1 MKRILIVI
9 SICCVSILSKL
20 KAQEINIDSIIS
32 LLVSDIEQEQV
43 KEKGEFYPGTF
54 TSFRG
59 AITWPHNYKPDNN
72 IFFTAI
78 GNLTLQQLRAK
89 LNPAHQNIIDSI
101 LSRSKKAFRF
111 YQNKDSLPLYHF
123 WPTGSKVLPHS
134 FVLQHLST
142 ILEFGEDADDTVMLL
157 MLQENNDSINSYVK
171 KRLLTASNMG
181 IPTRKSWTTY
191 KRFRDYK
198 AYTTYFGIKMP
209 VDFDFSVQ
217 CNVLY
222 FNYEKKLPW
231 NVNDSATLAL
241 ITEMVKERLYM
252 KNPIFIS
259 KYYGKSSVILYN
271 LTRLMYAFHI
281 PALDQYKPAIIADLK
296 NILVKAKSP
305 LEKVII
311 QTSLLRLGEH
321 PNMLTAREMQEIRM
335 IDQHKFSIFQARA
348 PYFLATFLTNLTLR
362 ANMVNY
368 NFFAPTYDKILLL
381 ENLVLRKNIN
391 PSLSFQQ

>member
-20 KAQEINIDSIIS
+20 QAQEINTDSIIS
-32 LLVSDIEQEQV
+32 LLVSDIEKDQV
-43 KEKGEFYPGTF
+43 KERGEFYPGTF

-157 MLQENNDSINSYVK
+157 MLQENNDSINAYVK

-191 KRFRDYK
+191 KRFRL
-198 AYTTYFGIKMP
+198 
-209 VDFDFSVQ
+209 S
-217 CNVLY
+217 
-222 FNYEKKLPW
+222 
-231 NVNDSATLAL
+231 L
-241 ITEMVKERLYM
+241 I
-252 KNPIFIS
+252 
-259 KYYGKSSVILYN
+259 
-271 LTRLMYAFHI
+271 HI
-281 PALDQYKPAIIADLK
+281 
-296 NILVKAKSP
+296 
-305 LEKVII
+305 
-311 QTSLLRLGEH
+311 
-321 PNMLTAREMQEIRM
+321 
-335 IDQHKFSIFQARA
+335 
-348 PYFLATFLTNLTLR
+348 
-362 ANMVNY
+362 
-368 NFFAPTYDKILLL
+368 
-381 ENLVLRKNIN
+381 
-391 PSLSFQQ
+391 